1 MNEAVTPEVWVIAPG
16 TIVLELLIGLAA
28 IVLLTV

>member
-1 MNEAVTPEVWVIAPG
+1 VWVIAFG